1 MLGYQAGN
9 ISPLAIAGNL
19 DFQIAFIAVKCF
31 LAVPIAF
38 VFNALNRRFL
48 FAEIFVFL
56 RQMVLQFPL
65 QGGVDE
71 ALSYDL
77 HRFVEMSLR

>member
-9 ISPLAIAGNL
+9 ISPLAIPGNL
-19 DFQIAFIAVKCF
+19 GFLIAFIAVKRF

-38 VFNALNRRFL
+38 VFNALSRRFI
-48 FAEIFVFL
+48 FVEIFIFL
-56 RQMVLQFPL
+56 CQMVLQFPL

-71 ALSYDL
+71 ALGYDL

>member
-1 MLGYQAGN
+1 ML
-9 ISPLAIAGNL
+9 
-19 DFQIAFIAVKCF
+19 KRF

-38 VFNALNRRFL
+38 VFNALSRRFL
-48 FAEIFVFL
+48 FVEIIVFL
-56 RQMVLQFPL
+56 CQMVRQVPM

-71 ALSYDL
+71 ALGYDL

>member
-1 MLGYQAGN
+1 MLGYQAWN

-19 DFQIAFIAVKCF
+19 DFYIALIAVKRF

-38 VFNALNRRFL
+38 VFNALSRRFL
-48 FAEIFVFL
+48 FVEIFVFL
-56 RQMVLQFPL
+56 CQMVLQFPL

-71 ALSYDL
+71 ALGYDL